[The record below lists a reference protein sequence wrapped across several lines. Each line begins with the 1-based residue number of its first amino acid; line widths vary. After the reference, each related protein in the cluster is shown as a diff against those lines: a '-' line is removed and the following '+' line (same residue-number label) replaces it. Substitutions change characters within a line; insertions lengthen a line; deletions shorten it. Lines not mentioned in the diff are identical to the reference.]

1 MEKAMERTLILLKPD
16 ALARQLV
23 GRIIDRFEAKG
34 LKIVAMKMLRVSAEL
49 AEQLYQAHRREEF
62 YRPLVEFITAGPVIA
77 MVAEGVRAIEIA
89 RSLMGATFGPEAA
102 PGTIRGDFG
111 ASKRYNLVHGCDSK
125 ESAAREIPM
134 FFSEDELLDYDP
146 AALKWIYAQA
156 DGELI

>member
-1 MEKAMERTLILLKPD
+1 MERTLIMLKPD

-34 LKIVAMKMLRVSAEL
+34 LKIVAMKMLRLSRQV
-49 AEQLYQAHRREEF
+49 AEQLYQAHRAEDF
-62 YRPLVEFITAGPVIA
+62 YEPLLEFITAGPVVA
-77 MVAEGVRAIEIA
+77 MVAEGVRAIEIT

-111 ASKRYNLVHGCDSK
+111 ASKRYNLVHGSDSE
-125 ESAAREIPM
+125 ESAAMEIPI
-134 FFSEDELLDYDP
+134 FFSEDEILDYEP
-146 AALKWIYAQA
+146 AAMRWVYARA

>member
-1 MEKAMERTLILLKPD
+1 MERTLILLKPD
-16 ALARQLV
+16 AVARQLV

-34 LKIVAMKMLRVSAEL
+34 LKIVAMKMLRLSAAL
-49 AEQLYQAHRREEF
+49 AGQLYQAHRGEDF
-62 YRPLVEFITAGPVIA
+62 YEPLVEFITAGPVIA

-111 ASKRYNLVHGCDSK
+111 ASKRYNLVHGCDSQ

-134 FFSEDELLDYDP
+134 FFSEEELLDYDP
-146 AALKWIYAQA
+146 AVLKWLYARA
-156 DGELI
+156 NGKLI

>member
-1 MEKAMERTLILLKPD
+1 TLMLLKPD
-16 ALARQLV
+16 AVARQLV

-34 LKIVAMKMLRVSAEL
+34 LKIIGMKMLRVSAKL
-49 AEQLYQAHRREEF
+49 AGQLYRAHRREEF
-62 YRPLVEFITAGPVIA
+62 YQPLVEFITAGPVIA
-77 MVAEGVRAIEIA
+77 MVAEGVGAIEIA
-89 RSLMGATFGPEAA
+89 RSLMGSTFGPEAA

-111 ASKRYNLVHGCDSK
+111 ASKRYNLVHGCDSQ

-146 AALKWIYAQA
+146 ASLKWVYARA